1 MSIDP
6 RTLQRLLSQDDP
18 FKFRQ
23 PFRYPTSEYSTR
35 NSFPPDY
42 LFALI
47 KGFWG
52 LAVFNEAWS
61 KGCLW
66 AVTVRSCHG
75 IGLTHKT
82 HT

>member
-1 MSIDP
+1 MKAMP
-6 RTLQRLLSQDDP
+6 RKTAAALSGNDILPLLLL
-18 FKFRQ
+18 RH
-23 PFRYPTSEYSTR
+23 
-35 NSFPPDY
+35 SFPPDY